1 MRTISFSELEK
12 ANESIKTTDIK
23 GKELS
28 FEHKKHIKNGMIK
41 YWNEHRKEQIQKNGY
56 VTLSIEN
63 KKYYKHRLVMEKF
76 LGRKLKK
83 NEQVHHI
90 NGDKTDNRI
99 ENLEIIML
107 GKHQREHAI
116 KNNLG
121 KNRIGIEPIN
131 KTPKNIRCKIKE
143 LRNQGYSIK
152 KICIITKLS
161 YPTVHKYIKE
171 VA

>member
-1 MRTISFSELEK
+1 MDVKFEDIQK
-12 ANESIKTTDIK
+12 ANETIKTTDIK

-28 FEHKKHIKNGMIK
+28 FSHKEHIRKGMLK
-41 YWNEHRKEQIQKNGY
+41 YWDKNRTKQLQKNGY
-56 VTLSIEN
+56 ITLSIGN
-63 KKYYKHRLVMEKF
+63 KKYYEHRLVMEKF
-76 LGRKLKK
+76 LGRKLNK

-99 ENLEIIML
+99 ENLAISIL
-107 GKHQREHAI
+107 GKHQKEHAI

-121 KNRIGIEPIN
+121 KDRIGVEPTN
-131 KTPKNIRCKIKE
+131 KTPKNIRQKIKK
-143 LRNQGYSIK
+143 LREQGYSIK
-152 KICIITKLS
+152 KICTITKLS